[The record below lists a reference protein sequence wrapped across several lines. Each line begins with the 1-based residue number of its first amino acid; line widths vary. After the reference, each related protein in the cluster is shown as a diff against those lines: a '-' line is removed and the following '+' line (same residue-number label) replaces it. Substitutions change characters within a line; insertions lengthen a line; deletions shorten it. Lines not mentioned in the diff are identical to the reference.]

1 MSYIS
6 VVSPAVP
13 HIFCDRWGTRYDH
26 GNDEVRQILLDF
38 AIQKLLC
45 GRLTTEP
52 LSNAQMYAV
61 LSQRLALDINTP
73 QYLFNSESPLD
84 AMQTMHEQIANHMRV
99 CVAVGAGIESLRGV
113 ASSEPILSEAASRVM
128 LSEKFCLHRALSL
141 VLTGFSINQ
150 GDRGE
155 LLVAAFF
162 AWARDQAIREKL
174 PRFCSYFSVQELF
187 SSLFSD
193 STFQSIL
200 GSLPSLSHTDTERPF
215 RDVFANANMHF
226 NHMIKPQ
233 VQMLVARRFLLY
245 YMARGAAALGANCQP
260 GFDAVFPF
268 LFDTLDLDVKKL
280 GFIIIQIKNDP
291 NESDLAG
298 LFIKMDPFTC
308 GLLDESDKDEDG
320 RFPIP
325 IIRIVFS
332 LSTTGHPRF
341 TQVKYKVPSE
351 GAKTF
356 GKDGRPAFTSFDYIC
371 TGMDPRILRVVED
384 SPDAWAALANKRDA
398 WKTFYNMTVPA
409 VLRSQ
414 LPGCG
419 DSEAHFSSWLGVP
432 VRF

>member
-1 MSYIS
+1 
-6 VVSPAVP
+6 
-13 HIFCDRWGTRYDH
+13 
-26 GNDEVRQILLDF
+26 
-38 AIQKLLC
+38 
-45 GRLTTEP
+45 
-52 LSNAQMYAV
+52 MYAV

-84 AMQTMHEQIANHMRV
+84 AMRTMHEQIANHMRV

-113 ASSEPILSEAASRVM
+113 ASSEPILSEAASRFM
-128 LSEKFCLHRALSL
+128 LSDQFCLRRALSL

-162 AWARDQAIREKL
+162 AWARDKAIHEKL
-174 PRFCSYFSVQELF
+174 PRFCSYFSLHELF

-193 STFQSIL
+193 STFKSIL
-200 GSLPSLSHTDTERPF
+200 GSLPSLCHIETKRPF
-215 RDVFANANMHF
+215 GEVFKNANMHF

-233 VQMLVARRFLLY
+233 VHMLVARRFLLY

-260 GFDAVFPF
+260 GFDAVYPF
-268 LFDTLDLDVKKL
+268 LYDTLDLDVKKL

-291 NESDLAG
+291 NLSESEVLSS
-298 LFIKMDPFTC
+298 FSKMDPFIC
-308 GLLDESDKDEDG
+308 SLLDNSDKDEDG

-332 LSTTGHPRF
+332 LSITGHPRF
-341 TQVKYKVPSE
+341 THVKYKIPSE

-356 GKDGRPAFTSFDYIC
+356 GKDGRPTFTSYDYLCSGI
-371 TGMDPRILRVVED
+371 DPNILRVVEE
-384 SPDAWAALANKRDA
+384 SPDSWAALANKRDP
-398 WKTFYNMTVPA
+398 WRTFYRVTAPD

-419 DSEAHFSSWLGVP
+419 DHEAHFSSWLAVP
-432 VRF
+432 VNF